1 MQNLEFSRITDQT
14 YRMEQRRHRQENTS
28 TRIEFELPTK
38 AMAFKLQHLP
48 ESHGRLHSTD
58 SAASPQVLLLC
69 SGVWKFTILK
79 CGPVMLGTVGKG
91 PHFSKLSVWAKKVL
105 DEDICLQAESARE
118 RPLFRSLDT
127 MPERCRE
134 RQGIKNK
141 GARQTIT

>member
-14 YRMEQRRHRQENTS
+14 YRMEQRRHGQENTL
-28 TRIEFELPTK
+28 TRIEFELPMK

-48 ESHGRLHSTD
+48 ESHGRLIQQTVRPL
-58 SAASPQVLLLC
+58 PQVLLLC

-105 DEDICLQAESARE
+105 DEDICLQAESAKE
-118 RPLFRSLDT
+118 RPVFRSLDT
-127 MPERCRE
+127 VPGRCRG